1 MKNIR
6 KKLSRK
12 EKGFTIIEVVLVL
25 AIAGLIFAMVFIAL
39 PALQRSQRNTERRRN
54 LSLIKAAFEQWKV
67 HNSVAITDS
76 YSSRYAKN
84 GFCTFYAKYLTDL
97 RDPNTGEPYKVA
109 LWGSTRVTDCT
120 TKQDYD
126 RGRYD
131 PEVHGTIGGETDNW
145 AMMEIGDIQFD
156 DTAFCNEEGGF
167 DDDVSG
173 KLGHQVTSGTNL
185 YAIRMRLEGGEAVCV
200 DGTY

>member
-1 MKNIR
+1 MGIKKN
-6 KKLSRK
+6 KQ
-12 EKGFTIIEVVLVL
+12 GFTIIEVVLVL

-39 PALQRSQRNTERRRN
+39 PALQRMQRNTERRRN
-54 LSLIKAAFEQWKV
+54 VALIKSAFEQWKV
-67 HNSVAITDS
+67 HNSVAVTDAYGS
-76 YSSRYAKN
+76 KYAAN
-84 GFCTFYAKYLTDL
+84 GFCTFYNKYLTDL
-97 RDPNTGEPYKVA
+97 KDPNTGEPYKVA
-109 LWGSTRVTDCT
+109 LWGTTNVVDCVNRREIN
-120 TKQDYD
+120 

-145 AMMEIGDIQFD
+145 ALMEIGDIQFD

-167 DDDVSG
+167 DDDVSK

-185 YAIRMRLEGGEAVCV
+185 YAIRIRLEGGDALCL